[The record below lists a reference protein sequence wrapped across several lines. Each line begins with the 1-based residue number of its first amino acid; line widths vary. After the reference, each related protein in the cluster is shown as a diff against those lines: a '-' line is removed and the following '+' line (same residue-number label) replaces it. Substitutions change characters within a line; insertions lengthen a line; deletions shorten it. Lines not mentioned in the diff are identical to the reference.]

1 MAKEYGAFL
10 KGKMDET
17 AAMLSRLNAALVE
30 EWRTYTRRLAAYEL
44 ERERRRRSDDDA
56 DDMAFLRRFAL
67 C

>member
-30 EWRTYTRRLAAYEL
+30 EWRSYTRRLAAYEL
-44 ERERRRRSDDDA
+44 ERERRRRNDDDA